1 VKLVE
6 YARVHRKHPT
16 REEAKV
22 WRWLRDRR
30 FGDLKFRRQ
39 HPLIGYILDFYCAEI
54 KLAIELDGRGHV
66 ASFAN
71 EMYDANRD
79 IELSKIGVT
88 VIRIVNQDVR
98 RHPEHVADRSLA
110 AVEKLVPSPGLRP
123 PSPARGR
130 GRLDPFSVHFFQLR
144 RQRSTLS

>member
-1 VKLVE
+1 MKLIA
-6 YARVHRKHPT
+6 YARDHRKHPT

-66 ASFAN
+66 ADFAS
-71 EMYDANRD
+71 EMRDVYRD

-88 VIRIVNQDVR
+88 VLRVVNEDVR
-98 RHPEHVADRSLA
+98 KRPEVVADRILA

-130 GRLDPFSVHFFQLR
+130 GL
-144 RQRSTLS
+144 